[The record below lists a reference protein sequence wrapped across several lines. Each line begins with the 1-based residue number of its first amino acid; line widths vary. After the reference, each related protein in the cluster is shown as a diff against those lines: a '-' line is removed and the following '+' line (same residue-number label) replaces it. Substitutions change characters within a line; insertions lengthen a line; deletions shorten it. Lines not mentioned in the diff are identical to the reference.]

1 MIATTRWP
9 APGAILGVTNVTAF
23 SFQSVITLAKADCA
37 APVRATANSPLQ
49 RLEYMLRSS
58 GAGHPR
64 VRIAAV
70 TLSERVFGVNEPDG
84 SPSGVTITSQSRRTY
99 CAAGT
104 FSIGLPP
111 AERSIGATT
120 EVPVST
126 FVAPAMSADACYWI
140 TRFPSV

>member
-1 MIATTRWP
+1 MELTASNIATCMIATTRCP

-70 TLSERVFGVNEPDG
+70 TLSECAFGGNEPEG
-84 SPSGVTITSQSRRTY
+84 SPSGLAIIPQYSPTY
-99 CAAGT
+99 CAMCT
-104 FSIGLPP
+104 F
-111 AERSIGATT
+111 
-120 EVPVST
+120 
-126 FVAPAMSADACYWI
+126 
-140 TRFPSV
+140 